1 MRGNESE
8 VSKYELSDALVANVV
23 GAAETGAVEAHL
35 IAALISDLKPQIP
48 IPTPPMVGAVVR
60 TSGFPSAFAPAP
72 ASFIRWATDH
82 HTTSPWI
89 EAGDHE
95 QPYRT
100 DEIGRITEVLSEG
113 VDL

>member
-1 MRGNESE
+1 M
-8 VSKYELSDALVANVV
+8 SKYELSDALVANVV
-23 GAAETGAVEAHL
+23 GAAGAGQVESHL

-48 IPTPPMVGAVVR
+48 LPVPTKIGAVVK
-60 TSGFPSAFAPAP
+60 TDHTYLGGHYL
-72 ASFIRWATDH
+72 RWAHDNATH
-82 HTTSPWI
+82 SPWI
-89 EAGDHE
+89 QVGNHE